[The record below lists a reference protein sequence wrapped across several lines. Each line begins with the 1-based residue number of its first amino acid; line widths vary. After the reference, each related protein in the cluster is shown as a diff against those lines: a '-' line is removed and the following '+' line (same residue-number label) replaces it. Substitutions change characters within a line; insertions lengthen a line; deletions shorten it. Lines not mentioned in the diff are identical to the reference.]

1 MYWYKIFILARECNG
16 RKHWV
21 SPVAREDFSDSLCRT
36 SCSFSGFSYS
46 VCVTQTVAESQ
57 TNFARYVRKSLAKPW
72 YGMTKLLQMRGTLR
86 DICFFAVQY
95 NEWVIHKQPSLH
107 FHTILDT
114 LFLKFKQFFKGF
126 FFLIETL
133 FFVSSCLLNCGM
145 CIEKSQLFFFFIIH
159 FSTP

>member
-126 FFLIETL
+126 FFSHWNTFLRKFLSVELWHVYRKITA
-133 FFVSSCLLNCGM
+133 
-145 CIEKSQLFFFFIIH
+145 FFFFH
-159 FSTP
+159 NSF